1 MRETDTSSEEGRGKL
16 VARTRDEMRHYAL
29 RLEPQD
35 GSILR
40 PFDWDID
47 GDHVDSRI
55 L

>member
-1 MRETDTSSEEGRGKL
+1 MGRLICREERRGGL
-16 VARTRDEMRHYAL
+16 VARTRDEMRYYAL

-35 GSILR
+35 GSRLR

-47 GDHVDSRI
+47 GDHVDSRM